1 VNFRKP
7 ENSKLVVRMAI
18 DRHNCFDKSCAAAAA
33 KMLAA
38 VTAWR
43 DAVADMIPTVP
54 RGVDQSEQIN
64 EQQVLD

>member
-1 VNFRKP
+1 
-7 ENSKLVVRMAI
+7 MAI